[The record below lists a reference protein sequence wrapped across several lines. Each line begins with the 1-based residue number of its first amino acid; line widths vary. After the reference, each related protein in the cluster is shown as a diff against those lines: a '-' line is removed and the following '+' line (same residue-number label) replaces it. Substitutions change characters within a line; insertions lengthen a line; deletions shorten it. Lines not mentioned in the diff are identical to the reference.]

1 MRYAILSDIHSN
13 LEALTAV
20 LEALAKERIDRYFCL
35 GDIIGYG
42 ADPSACLERVQK
54 LRAVIIGGNHDLAC
68 IGKLD
73 VNWFN
78 DAARAGVLWTR
89 NQLSIADLAALRE
102 FPLMTIM
109 DPFTLV
115 HGTLRH
121 PQRFDYLV
129 DAAQAVDTL
138 TTCRTLFC
146 LVGHTHLSC
155 FLEYDR
161 AARRLGRLHTSP
173 QDGAE
178 FAYQDRTETMR
189 YLVNPGSVGQ
199 PRDGD
204 PRASFGVI
212 DDELKKVVFRR
223 VPYDIP
229 AAQRKIRQA
238 GLPDFLAD
246 RLEAGR

>member
-20 LEALAKERIDRYFCL
+20 LDALAKERIDRYFCL
-35 GDIIGYG
+35 GDVIGYG
-42 ADPSACLERVQK
+42 ADPSACLERVQAI
-54 LRAVIIGGNHDLAC
+54 RAVIIGGNHDLAC

-89 NQLSIADLAALRE
+89 NQLSIADLAALRQ

-109 DPFTLV
+109 EPFTLV

-129 DAAQAVDTL
+129 DAAQAMDTL

-146 LVGHTHLSC
+146 LVGHTHLAC

-161 AARRLGRLHTSP
+161 AARRLARIHTSP
-173 QDGAE
+173 QDGSE
-178 FAYQDRTETMR
+178 FAYEDRPEIMR

-204 PRASFGVI
+204 LRASFGVI
-212 DDELKKVVFRR
+212 DDERRQVIFRR
-223 VPYDIP
+223 VSYDI
-229 AAQRKIRQA
+229 ATAQRKIRQA